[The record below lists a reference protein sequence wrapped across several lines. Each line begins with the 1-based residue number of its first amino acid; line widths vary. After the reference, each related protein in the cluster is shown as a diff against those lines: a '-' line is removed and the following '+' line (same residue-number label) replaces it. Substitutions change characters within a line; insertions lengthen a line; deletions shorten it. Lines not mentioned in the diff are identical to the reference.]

1 MVSEA
6 PSDLTLTTL
15 PGQSHTLPEWL
26 TTFHLV
32 TVLLDPF
39 TSESAWL
46 LPSVARILRTYDEA
60 DCRVALV
67 ATCTPEE
74 ATQFLG
80 PYAKEFLTFADP
92 QRTFVKG
99 LGVERLPAIVHI
111 RQDLSVAG
119 AAEGWDP
126 GRHFPHGGNQ
136 MSLAL
141 VAGLGLGG
149 CEAYPGFF
157 GAFGGYADDCEVSGG
172 WMPAPQRPGIG
183 FEGQEHL
190 HALMREVARDWC

>member
-46 LPSVARILRTYDEA
+46 LPSVARILRTYDQA

-67 ATCTPEE
+67 TTCTPEE

-99 LGVERLPAIVHI
+99 LGIERLPAIVHI
-111 RQDLSVAG
+111 RQDLSIAG
-119 AAEGWDP
+119 SAEGWDP
-126 GRHFPHGGNQ
+126 
-136 MSLAL
+136 
-141 VAGLGLGG
+141 VAWRAVTDRLSKAMGWSRPTI
-149 CEAYPGFF
+149 PGPR
-157 GAFGGYADDCEVSGG
+157 D
-172 WMPAPQRPGIG
+172 PAPYAGSP
-183 FEGQEHL
+183 
-190 HALMREVARDWC
+190 ALG